1 MTRRLRLLL
10 VICLGFLALAG
21 CGRKWFAEREAWRH
35 DAEIACLKSGAVKE
49 SPALVRIDPIQGP
62 GICGADFPLKVAA
75 LGESAAIGYADELR
89 PPGSIPGGAAAPK
102 WPIREPLY
110 APPAVYP
117 RSAPAVSRA
126 PYGAPLSISP
136 PGGAPAGAVTGS
148 YDRSLNPVAP
158 TLAPVTSSSRRPSV
172 FDAPARPAAR
182 EDLEDEDD
190 DVDEAPQSRRPA
202 AKPSPSFER
211 PANVPLRRSP
221 RFTGAVGPVEF
232 KPAATLACPIVSVL
246 DQWIGGNVQPAAL
259 RWFGQPVVEIKQISA
274 YSCRGMNGN
283 PHAQIS
289 EHAFGNALD
298 IAAFILADGRVVTV
312 KDGWHGRP
320 EEQGFLRDVQGG
332 ACEQFTTVLAP
343 GSNRFHYDHFHVD
356 LKRRG
361 SGAVCEPA
369 AVSGEAVAARAAQRY
384 AGRGDVTGGI
394 GPRQKPEE
402 KKSAKPKSKWV
413 PLDDDEDDWVKA
425 ESRPDS
431 VQ

>member
-1 MTRRLRLLL
+1 MTRELRLLL
-10 VICLGFLALAG
+10 VGCLVFLALAG

-35 DAEIACLKSGAVKE
+35 DAEVACLKSGAVKE
-49 SPALVRIDPIQGP
+49 SPALVRVDPIQGP

-89 PPGSIPGGAAAPK
+89 PPGSIPGGAAAPR

-110 APPAVYP
+110 APPAVSP
-117 RSAPAVSRA
+117 RSALPPPRA
-126 PYGAPLSISP
+126 SASSPGAPLPISP
-136 PGGAPAGAVTGS
+136 PGGAPLGAATGS

-158 TLAPVTSSSRRPSV
+158 MAPAISSPRRPSV
-172 FDAPARPAAR
+172 FDAPTRPAAR
-182 EDLEDEDD
+182 EEIEDD
-190 DVDEAPQSRRPA
+190 DDAPPPRGPVS
-202 AKPSPSFER
+202 KPRPSFER

-232 KPAATLACPIVSVL
+232 KPAATLACPIVSAL
-246 DQWIGGNVQPAAL
+246 DQWIAGNVQPAAL

-298 IAAFILADGRVVTV
+298 IAAFILADGRKVTV
-312 KDGWHGRP
+312 KDGWHGQP

-332 ACEQFTTVLAP
+332 ACDQFTTVLAP

-384 AGRGDVTGGI
+384 AGRGDVTGAI
-394 GPRQKPEE
+394 GPRQKAEE
-402 KKSAKPKSKWV
+402 KKSVQPKSKWV
-413 PLDDDEDDWVKA
+413 PLEDDEDDWIKA
-425 ESRPDS
+425 EGRPDS
-431 VQ
+431 AQ